1 VAPVVKAN
9 VVVAPPI
16 RKMDVGLQTNVHL
29 EVSAGDII
37 TLNFIKR
44 SNEITN
50 VKMSWGK
57 KIQKKR

>member
-1 VAPVVKAN
+1 MVKAN

-44 SNEITN
+44 SNNITN
-50 VKMSWGK
+50 FKMSWGEK
-57 KIQKKR
+57 FRNDELN